1 MEEVLFQKSFHAL
14 WQHMLKLAAED
25 VQKLDRKLFND
36 PALGGHLQKI
46 AAKYDVEVARFEGE
60 ATAKRRVEERQGQDG
75 WGEYRKIKTTWLDV
89 SLPFVGE
96 AETFRVAPSSMAILF
111 KRATIGRNTVTI
123 SVVDNEG
130 ADGEVQEF
138 KKMVEGNLETLRAE
152 YERNKPQLE
161 QAIQQAVTHRKAQI
175 DAEDARDKG
184 RSFRVM
190 N

>member
-14 WQHMLKLAAED
+14 WQHMLRLAAED
-25 VQKLDRKLFND
+25 VQKLHRKLFND

-46 AAKYDVEVARFEGE
+46 AAKYDVVVARFEGE

-75 WGEYRKIKTTWLDV
+75 WGEYRKIKTTWLDI

-152 YERNKPQLE
+152 YERNKPQLG
-161 QAIQQAVTHRKAQI
+161 QTIQQAATHRKAQI
-175 DAEDARDKG
+175 DAEDARDIG